1 MVTPEKAITMDLETS
16 NKSNS
21 NSSTDYNNTSIK
33 MASFLPIKKR
43 WNLWAHL
50 PQDSD
55 WSTKSYKQIYTF
67 TTVEETIAITESLP
81 DPLIKNC
88 MLFIMQEGIIP
99 MWEDPKNRHGGCF
112 SYKVSNKNVC
122 DVWRELTYMLV
133 GESVSNNVLFVNAV
147 TGITISPKKNFCIV
161 KIWMTSCDHQ
171 NPGIVTTDI
180 NWLVSQGC
188 LFKKHSPEF

>member
-1 MVTPEKAITMDLETS
+1 MVTPEKAITMNLETS
-16 NKSNS
+16 NTTNIIS
-21 NSSTDYNNTSIK
+21 NNT
-33 MASFLPIKKR
+33 AFLPLKKR

-50 PQDSD
+50 PHDND

-67 TTVEETIAITESLP
+67 STVEETVAITESLP

-99 MWEDPKNRHGGCF
+99 MWEDVKNRHGGCF

-133 GESVSNNVLFVNAV
+133 GESVSNNVSFVNAV

-161 KIWMTSCDHQ
+161 KIWMTNCEHQ